1 MADADDWEHYR
12 TFLGVLEHASL
23 SAAARALGLA
33 QPTVGRHVA
42 ALEKALGLVLFTRS
56 PSGLLPTDA
65 ALELRRHAEA
75 MRSHA
80 SALRR
85 AAAGAGSGV
94 AGAVRVSA
102 SEIVGTEVLPPLLA
116 RLRAEQPRL
125 AIELVLSNRVQDLLQ
140 READIAV
147 RMTQPRQEQ
156 LVARRIGDVELGLYA
171 HADYLQRCGMPQS
184 TAELRAHALIGY
196 DEETPFLRAARQWLP
211 VWDRAAF
218 ALRADSDLAQL
229 ALIRA
234 GAGIGICQA
243 AIAARDARLVRVLP
257 EQFAVPLPVWLAM
270 HEDLRHSARC
280 RVTFDALAQGLL
292 AYTGAQA

>member
-42 ALEKALGLVLFTRS
+42 ALEKSLGLSLFTRS
-56 PSGLLPTDA
+56 PSGLLPTEA

-80 SALRR
+80 AALRR
-85 AAAGAGSGV
+85 TAAGSGGSI
-94 AGAVRVSA
+94 AGSVRVSA
-102 SEIVGTEVLPPLLA
+102 SEVVGIEVLPPILA
-116 RLRAEQPRL
+116 RLQAEHPRL
-125 AIELVLSNRVQDLLQ
+125 AVELVLSNRVQDLLQ

-147 RMTQPRQEQ
+147 RMTPPQQEQ
-156 LVARRIGDVELGLYA
+156 LVARKVGEIELGLYA
-171 HADYLQRCGMPQS
+171 HTDYLQRRGMPQT
-184 TAELRAHALIGY
+184 TAELRAHALIGF
-196 DEETPFLRAARQWLP
+196 DEETPFLRAAKRWLP
-211 VWDRAAF
+211 VWERAAF
-218 ALRADSDLAQL
+218 ALRADSDVAQL

-234 GAGIGICQA
+234 GAGIGICQTA
-243 AIAARDARLVRVLP
+243 LAARDARLVRVLP
-257 EQFAVPLPVWLAM
+257 DQFAIPLPTWLVM
-270 HEDLRHSARC
+270 HEDLRQSARC

-292 AYTGAQA
+292 AYTGA